1 MKPAPLVTIA
11 IPAFNP
17 QFFQTALQ
25 SALNQTYANLEV
37 IVCDDSG
44 GNEIREIVDA
54 CEVPVSIRL
63 RYVRNPQRLGFQ
75 ANLMAC
81 AQEASG
87 DYLKLLCDDDQL
99 LPECIT
105 QQIVGFIDHEDVNLV
120 TGQRQFYDGDYILLS
135 DRVENCCF
143 STGVTLFKGED
154 LLGIL
159 ESSLVNFLSGL
170 SGALLRTRHALE
182 YLPALTQIGEGFI
195 ACLDF
200 ALFACLLR
208 RGNLVVVGQVLS
220 LERLHPARLSDQ
232 TPVKAAVMTEL
243 DWLKQMLALR
253 SGEPAPAPGWVR
265 YLALVDATEGHA
277 YAWEETALGRQL
289 GFIQTMVHTRVGVKS
304 DSFVDMYREWLSCRR
319 LKPAQQRLL
328 DARLQGWSWRPR
340 IVPIVLDSEGDVP
353 ALEETLKSIRHQTYA
368 AEHVV
373 VLSQLQ
379 HAPFDGVRHIRLDDE
394 PVAQFNRLLAQL
406 DNADWIYLV
415 RAGDR
420 LNELA
425 LLLLAERMVEMP
437 DVRCLYSDEGGLRDD
452 VSVEPVFK
460 PDFNLDLM
468 RSYPYVGRV
477 LALQR
482 QRMIELGGMQH
493 GFGELGVH
501 DLVWRL
507 VESNGPHAIGHIAE
521 VLVESAL
528 CLSQWLTQPQ
538 IIEQNP
544 RVLAAHLQRLGAPHR
559 IRAGSQPM
567 INRVDYLHDEP
578 AMVSIVIATRDEL
591 GSLERCVESLLEKTA
606 CQRYEVL
613 IVDNGSTAVDACNWL
628 SAMEQMGSDK
638 LRVLHCDHGDNL
650 AAVQNFAAGHA
661 RGDYLLF
668 LSPYSIVV
676 SPDWLDELLNHAQR
690 PEVGVVGGRLV
701 SPQGRIEGT
710 AQVLGLRGA
719 VGVPNRGELLNTSGY
734 MQRQQTVQNFS
745 AVGID
750 CLLVRKKVFDD
761 LHGLD
766 EQNLAQAL
774 NGADFCLRVKQS
786 GYLVVWTPYA
796 ELMRV
801 VPSSAFT
808 PAPKVL
814 QAEQKSFYQRW
825 LPVIARDP
833 AYNPNLSLG
842 TSNFSLEPG
851 FKDGWDPFSRQLLP
865 KILAIPIN
873 TTAVGHYRVA
883 QPFRELEAAGRVVGH
898 LSYHTPTDIDLE
910 RCSPDVIV
918 LQGRYSQNA
927 VDEVERVKNCS
938 HALRIFELD
947 DYVIDVP
954 KKNAHLRKAEVGVDK
969 IVRRGIGLCDRVV
982 VSTQPLADA
991 LRDMHHDIR
1000 VVPNMLAPH
1009 LWTGLTSQRR
1019 TSRKPRVG
1027 WGGGTSHDGDLAI
1040 IADVVRLLANEVE
1053 WVFFGMCPPALRPFV
1068 HEFHPSIGLEAYPAK
1083 LASLNLDL
1091 ALAPLEFHIFN
1102 DCKSNLRLLE
1112 YGACGYPVICT
1123 DTEAYRGYLPC
1134 TKVVSNSTEE
1144 WLEAIRMHLSDPDAS
1159 YRMGDAL
1166 REEVLRDYMLKGNNL
1181 NYWVEGWLPN

>member
-1 MKPAPLVTIA
+1 MKPVPLVSIA

-17 QFFQTALQ
+17 QFFQAALQ
-25 SALNQTYANLEV
+25 SALNQTYSNFEV
-37 IVCDDSG
+37 IVCDDSVG
-44 GNEIREIVDA
+44 DEIRRIVED
-54 CEVPVSIRL
+54 CEVPQSIRL
-63 RYVRNPQRLGFQ
+63 RYVRNDRRLGFQ
-75 ANLMAC
+75 GNLMAC

-99 LPECIT
+99 LPECIK
-105 QQIVGFIDHEDVNLV
+105 QQIEGFIDRDDVNLV
-120 TGQRQFYDGDYILLS
+120 IAQRQFCDGDYILLS
-135 DRVENCCF
+135 ERLENCCF
-143 STGVTLFKGED
+143 STGITLFKGED

-159 ESSLVNFLSGL
+159 ESTLVNFLSGL

-182 YLPALTQIGEGFI
+182 YLPALTQVGEGFV
-195 ACLDF
+195 ARLDF

-208 RGNLVVVGQVLS
+208 RGNLVVVSQVLS
-220 LERLHPARLSDQ
+220 LERLHPARLSNQ
-232 TPVKAAVMTEL
+232 PHVRNALATEL

-265 YLALVDATEGHA
+265 YMALADAVDGQP
-277 YAWEETALGRQL
+277 YAWEESGLGRSL
-289 GFIQTMVHTRVGVKS
+289 SFIHTLVLSRVGDDC
-304 DSFVDMYREWLSCRR
+304 DSFVDLYREWLSCRT
-319 LKPAQQRLL
+319 LNPAQQRLL
-328 DARLQGWSWRPR
+328 PARLQGWAWRPR
-340 IVPIVLDSEGDVP
+340 IVPIVVDSEGNSV
-353 ALEETLKSIRHQTYA
+353 ALEDTLKSIRQQVYA
-368 AEHVV
+368 AEQVV
-373 VLSQLQ
+373 VISRSE
-379 HAPFDGVRHIRLDDE
+379 HAPCEGVRHVRLHEE
-394 PVAQFNRLLAQL
+394 PVAQFNRLLRQL
-406 DNADWIYLV
+406 DEADWIYLV

-437 DVRCLYSDEGGLRDD
+437 DVRCLYSDEGGLRDE
-452 VSVEPVFK
+452 VSIEPVFK

-468 RSYPYVGRV
+468 RSYPYIGRV

-482 QRMIELGGMQH
+482 QRVLELGGIVA
-493 GFGELGVH
+493 GYDELGVH

-507 VESNGPHAIGHIAE
+507 VESNGPHAIGHVSE

-528 CLSQWLTQPQ
+528 RLSQWLSQPQ
-538 IIEQNP
+538 VIEQNP
-544 RVLAAHLQRLGAPHR
+544 RVLAAHLQRIEAPHR
-559 IRAGSQPM
+559 VRSGSLAL
-567 INRVDYLHDEP
+567 INRVDYLHDQQP
-578 AMVSIVIATRDEL
+578 LVSIIISTRDQI
-591 GSLERCVESLLEKTA
+591 GSLQRCVESLLEKTA
-606 CQRYEVL
+606 YSRYEIL
-613 IVDNGSTAVDACNWL
+613 IADNASIAADACSWL
-628 SAMEQMGSDK
+628 AAMEQMGSDK
-638 LRVLHCDHGDNL
+638 LRVLRCDYGDNQ
-650 AAVQNFAAGHA
+650 AAVHNFAAAQA
-661 RGDYLLF
+661 RGDYLLL
-668 LSPYSIVV
+668 LSPHNIIVNA
-676 SPDWLDELLNHAQR
+676 DWLDELLNHGLR
-690 PEVGVVGGRLV
+690 PEVGVVGGRML
-701 SPQGRIEGT
+701 SPQGRIEGS
-710 AQVLGLRGA
+710 ALVLGLRGA
-719 VGVPNRGELLNTSGY
+719 IGVPNRGELLNAPGY

-745 AVGID
+745 AVGVD
-750 CLLVRKKVFDD
+750 CLLVRKQVFDE
-761 LHGLD
+761 LQGLD
-766 EQNLAQAL
+766 EQHLAQAL
-774 NGADFCLRVKQS
+774 NGPDFCLRVRQA

-796 ELMRV
+796 ELV
-801 VPSSAFT
+801 QAIPASTVG

-814 QAEQKSFYQRW
+814 QAEQKHFYRNW
-825 LPVIARDP
+825 LPLVARDP
-833 AYNPNLSLG
+833 AYNRNLSLG

-851 FKDGWDPFSRQLLP
+851 FKDGWDPFTRQPLP

-873 TTAVGHYRVA
+873 ATAVGHYRVS
-883 QPFRELEAAGRVVGH
+883 QPFLELEAAGRVVGH
-898 LSYHTPTDIDLE
+898 MTYHTPTDIELE
-910 RCSPDVIV
+910 RCSPDVII
-918 LQGRYSQNA
+918 LQGRYSQGA
-927 VDEVERVKNCS
+927 VDEVERIKNCS
-938 HALRIFELD
+938 QAFRIFELD

-954 KKNAHLRKAEVGVDK
+954 KKNAHIRKAEVGVDK
-969 IVRRGIGLCDRVV
+969 LVRRGVGLCDRVV

-1009 LWTGLTSQRR
+1009 LWTGLTSHRR

-1053 WVFFGMCPPALRPFV
+1053 WVFFGMCPEALRPFV
-1068 HEFHPSIGLEAYPAK
+1068 HEFHTGVALEAYPAK

-1181 NYWVEGWLPN
+1181 NYWAEGWLPN

>member
-1 MKPAPLVTIA
+1 MNPAPLVTIA

-17 QFFQTALQ
+17 QFFQVALQ
-25 SALNQTYANLEV
+25 SALSQTYPHLEV
-37 IVCDDSG
+37 IVCDDSAG
-44 GNEIREIVDA
+44 DEIREIVDA
-54 CEVPVSIRL
+54 CEVPATICL

-75 ANLMAC
+75 GNLMAC
-81 AQEASG
+81 AQAASG
-87 DYLKLLCDDDQL
+87 EYLKLLCDDDQL
-99 LPECIT
+99 LTECIA
-105 QQIVGFIDHEDVNLV
+105 QQIAGFIDHEDVNLV
-120 TGQRQFYDGDYILLS
+120 IAQRQFYDADHIVLA
-135 DRVENCCF
+135 DRVANCCF
-143 STGVTLFKGED
+143 SKGVTLFKGED

-159 ESSLVNFLSGL
+159 ESSQVNFLSGL
-170 SGALLRTRHALE
+170 SGALIRTRHALE
-182 YLPALTQIGEGFI
+182 YLPALTQIGEGFV

-208 RGNLVVVGQVLS
+208 RGNLVVVAQMLS
-220 LERLHPARLSDQ
+220 LERLHPAQLSQ
-232 TPVKAAVMTEL
+232 QAPVKAALKTEL

-265 YLALVDATEGHA
+265 SLALADAVEGHA
-277 YAWEETALGRQL
+277 YAWEEIALGRQL
-289 GFIQTMVHTRVGVKS
+289 GFIQTLVNTRVGYTS
-304 DSFVDMYREWLSCRR
+304 ESFSQMYREWLSCRA
-319 LKPAQQRLL
+319 LSPSQQRLL
-328 DARLQGWSWRPR
+328 GARLQSWSWRPR
-340 IVPIVLDSEGDVP
+340 IVPIVLDSEGDAS
-353 ALEETLKSIRHQTYA
+353 ALEETLKSIRLQSYA
-368 AEHVV
+368 AEQVV
-373 VLSQLQ
+373 VLSSSQQ
-379 HAPFDGVRHIRLDDE
+379 VSCDGVRHMRLEVD
-394 PVAQFNRLLAQL
+394 PVAQFNDLLAQL
-406 DNADWIYLV
+406 ENADWIYLL

-437 DVRCLYSDEGGLRDD
+437 DLRCLYSDEGGLRDE
-452 VSVEPVFK
+452 VSIEPVFK

-482 QRMIELGGMQH
+482 HRMIELGGISQ

-501 DLVWRL
+501 DLLWRL
-507 VESNGPHAIGHIAE
+507 VESSGPHAIGHIAE
-521 VLVESAL
+521 VLVESTL
-528 CLSQWLTQPQ
+528 RLSQWVNQPEV
-538 IIEQNP
+538 IEQSP
-544 RVLAAHLQRLGAPHR
+544 RVLAAHLDRLGVPHT
-559 IRAGSQPM
+559 IRAGSQAM
-567 INRVDYLHDEP
+567 INRVDYLHAQP
-578 AMVSIVIATRDEL
+578 AMVSIIVATRDEL
-591 GSLERCVESLLEKTA
+591 GALQRCVESLLEKTA
-606 CQRYEVL
+606 YAHYEIL
-613 IVDNGSTAVDACNWL
+613 IVDNASSAVDARNWL
-628 SAMEQMGSDK
+628 SALEQMGSDK
-638 LRVLHCDHGDNL
+638 LRVLRCDYGDNL
-650 AAVQNFAAGHA
+650 AALHNFAASQA

-668 LSPYSIVV
+668 LSAYTAVV
-676 SPDWLDELLNHAQR
+676 SPEWLDELLNHARR

-701 SPQGRIEGT
+701 SPQGRIEGA
-710 AQVLGLRGA
+710 AQVLGLRGTT
-719 VGVPNRGELLNTSGY
+719 GVPNRGELFNTPGY

-750 CLLVRKKVFDD
+750 CLLVRKSVFDE

-766 EQNLAQAL
+766 DRDLPQAL
-774 NGADFCLRVKQS
+774 NGADFCLRVRQS

-796 ELMRV
+796 ELMRIA
-801 VPSSAFT
+801 PSSAVDL
-808 PAPKVL
+808 APKL
-814 QAEQKSFYQRW
+814 IQAEQKSFYQRW
-825 LPVIARDP
+825 MPVVARDP

-851 FKDGWDPFSRQLLP
+851 FKAGWDPFLRPMLP
-865 KILAIPIN
+865 KVLGFPIN
-873 TTAVGHYRVA
+873 ASAVGHYRVT
-883 QPFRELEAAGRVVGH
+883 QPFFELEAAGRVVGH
-898 LSYHTPTDIDLE
+898 LAYYTPTDIELE

-927 VDEVERVKNCS
+927 VDEVERVKNGS
-938 HALRIFELD
+938 RAFRIFELD

-969 IVRRGIGLCDRVV
+969 IVRRGVGLCDRVV

-1009 LWTGLTSQRR
+1009 LWSGLTSRRR

-1040 IADVVRLLANEVE
+1040 IADVVSQLANEVE

-1068 HEFHPSIGLEAYPAK
+1068 HEFHPSVGLEAYPAK

-1181 NYWVEGWLPN
+1181 NYWIEGWLPD